1 MLEVLIDFA
10 GDKKTSSRT
19 IFPWLLAEDN
29 PVISCYG
36 NNSLNQAGT
45 TRSCSAGE
53 KLPESTGDKL
63 PVGEMNSNFPG
74 EILIGVSW
82 GTL

>member
-1 MLEVLIDFA
+1 MDFA
-10 GDKKTSSRT
+10 GDKKTPSRT
-19 IFPWLLAEDN
+19 LFPWLLAEDN

-45 TRSCSAGE
+45 TRSCSARD

-63 PVGEMNSNFPG
+63 AAWGDGFQLLGETGLDPPG
-74 EILIGVSW
+74 EVF
-82 GTL
+82 